1 MQSKMANAITH
12 NVSFLLHKLANSFKL
27 LVYCFVIIIVVV
39 AGSHGVILKAKR
51 RPEETQASHDT
62 KC

>member
-1 MQSKMANAITH
+1 MQSKMANAIIH

-39 AGSHGVILKAKR
+39 AGSHGVIFESQ
-51 RPEETQASHDT
+51 EEARGNPGQP
-62 KC
+62 